1 MLGHRAYTAVKG
13 VRSAAAAA
21 AASAPVVAAARLS
34 PAAVTASEIRS
45 MISQGA
51 LAAAREAFDHIVVRH
66 QRRASR
72 IALMYLRD
80 AAEADEAVQDAFVRA
95 FTRLETYR
103 DEHPFEVWFTRI
115 LVNACVDRQR
125 ARQRRARRLVA
136 LEDLAGEPAAGRSA
150 SPERSATGRAW
161 REAVTAAVE
170 LLPARQREVFVLCHL
185 GDHTPRDV
193 SMMTGM
199 RESTVRVHLFRAVHK
214 LRVTLGAW
222 RDLR

>member
-1 MLGHRAYTAVKG
+1 MKHT
-13 VRSAAAAA
+13 
-21 AASAPVVAAARLS
+21 PD
-34 PAAVTASEIRS
+34 PAACQAAQVPVPAVALPAPEALSASDIRAMMARGELS
-45 MISQGA
+45 
-51 LAAAREAFDHIVVRH
+51 AAREAFDYIVVRH
-66 QRRASR
+66 QRRAAR

-80 AAEADEAVQDAFVRA
+80 SAEADEAVQDAFVRA

-136 LEDLAGEPAAGRSA
+136 LEDMASEPAAGRSA
-150 SPERSATGRAW
+150 SPERRATGLAW
-161 REAVTAAVE
+161 RDAVNVAVE
-170 LLPARQREVFVLCHL
+170 RLPARQREVFVLCHL

-214 LRVTLGAW
+214 LRAALGAW

>member
-1 MLGHRAYTAVKG
+1 MKPARPPA
-13 VRSAAAAA
+13 VRSLPVPAVALPAPEALS
-21 AASAPVVAAARLS
+21 ASDIRAMMARG
-34 PAAVTASEIRS
+34 E
-45 MISQGA
+45 
-51 LAAAREAFDHIVVRH
+51 LAAAREAFDYIVVRH
-66 QRRASR
+66 QRRAAR

-80 AAEADEAVQDAFVRA
+80 SAEADEAVQDAFVRA

-136 LEDLAGEPAAGRSA
+136 LEDMASEPAAGRSA
-150 SPERSATGRAW
+150 SPERRATGLAW
-161 REAVTAAVE
+161 RDAVNVAVE
-170 LLPARQREVFVLCHL
+170 RLPARQREVFVLCHL

-214 LRVTLGAW
+214 LRAALGAW

>member
-1 MLGHRAYTAVKG
+1 MKL
-13 VRSAAAAA
+13 
-21 AASAPVVAAARLS
+21 ASAT
-34 PAAVTASEIRS
+34 AAVRPAPEAVRPPADELSASDIRA
-45 MISQGA
+45 MMTRGDLSQ
-51 LAAAREAFDHIVVRH
+51 AREAFDVLVLRH

-80 AAEADEAVQDAFVRA
+80 GADADEAVQDAFVRA
-95 FTRLETYR
+95 FTKLETYR

-136 LEDLAGEPAAGRSA
+136 LEDLPGEPPASRAA
-150 SPERSATGRAW
+150 SPERRATGQAW
-161 REAVTAAVE
+161 REAVNAAVE
-170 LLPARQREVFVLCHL
+170 RLPARQREVFILCHL
-185 GDHTPRDV
+185 ADHTPRDV

-214 LRVTLGAW
+214 LRAALGAW
-222 RDLR
+222 RDWR

>member
-1 MLGHRAYTAVKG
+1 MKG
-13 VRSAAAAA
+13 VRRKPAVPKP
-21 AASAPVVAAARLS
+21 APVLQPRPVAAEVSASDIRAMVARGELS
-34 PAAVTASEIRS
+34 
-45 MISQGA
+45 
-51 LAAAREAFDHIVVRH
+51 AAREAFDQIVLRH

-80 AAEADEAVQDAFVRA
+80 TAEADEAVQDAFVRA

-136 LEDLAGEPAAGRSA
+136 IEDLAGEPAAGRSA
-150 SPERSATGRAW
+150 SPERRATGNAW
-161 REAVTAAVE
+161 RDAVNVAVE
-170 LLPARQREVFVLCHL
+170 RLPARQREVFILCHL

-214 LRVTLGAW
+214 LRAALGAW

>member
-1 MLGHRAYTAVKG
+1 M
-13 VRSAAAAA
+13 
-21 AASAPVVAAARLS
+21 VARGELS
-34 PAAVTASEIRS
+34 
-45 MISQGA
+45 
-51 LAAAREAFDHIVVRH
+51 AAREAFDYIVVRH

-136 LEDLAGEPAAGRSA
+136 LDDWRA
-150 SPERSATGRAW
+150 SRP
-161 REAVTAAVE
+161 
-170 LLPARQREVFVLCHL
+170 
-185 GDHTPRDV
+185 
-193 SMMTGM
+193 
-199 RESTVRVHLFRAVHK
+199 RAV
-214 LRVTLGAW
+214 RPRPSGGRRAMPGA
-222 RDLR
+222 RR

>member
-1 MLGHRAYTAVKG
+1 MTVA
-13 VRSAAAAA
+13 RSTPAARRA
-21 AASAPVVAAARLS
+21 AASPAPSPRVAPEAISASDIRAMMARGELTS
-34 PAAVTASEIRS
+34 
-45 MISQGA
+45 
-51 LAAAREAFDHIVVRH
+51 AREAFDALVIRH

-80 AAEADEAVQDAFVRA
+80 TADADEAVQDAFVRA

-125 ARQRRARRLVA
+125 ARQRRAKRLVA
-136 LEDLAGEPAAGRSA
+136 IEDLPVEPAAGRMA
-150 SPERSATGRAW
+150 SPERRATNHAW
-161 REAVTAAVE
+161 RDAVNAAVE
-170 LLPARQREVFVLCHL
+170 RLPARQREVFVLCHL

-214 LRVTLGAW
+214 LRAALGAW

>member
-1 MLGHRAYTAVKG
+1 MKRT
-13 VRSAAAAA
+13 RSAAAPSSTA
-21 AASAPVVAAARLS
+21 APVPSAAPPS
-34 PAAVTASEIRS
+34 PDTVTASDIRAMVS
-45 MISQGA
+45 RGELS
-51 LAAAREAFDHIVVRH
+51 AAREAFDYIVIRH

-80 AAEADEAVQDAFVRA
+80 TAEADEAVQDAFVRA

-136 LEDLAGEPAAGRSA
+136 LDDMSTEPAAGRSA
-150 SPERSATGRAW
+150 SPERRATGLAW
-161 REAVTAAVE
+161 REAVNAAVE
-170 LLPARQREVFVLCHL
+170 RLPARQREVFVLCHL

-214 LRVTLGAW
+214 LRAALGAW

>member
-1 MLGHRAYTAVKG
+1 MKG
-13 VRSAAAAA
+13 
-21 AASAPVVAAARLS
+21 ARRS
-34 PAAVTASEIRS
+34 PAARETAPAVPPQTASPAEVSASDIRA
-45 MISQGA
+45 MVARGE
-51 LAAAREAFDHIVVRH
+51 LAAARDAFDHIVVRH

-80 AAEADEAVQDAFVRA
+80 AADADEAVQDAFVRA

-103 DEHPFEVWFTRI
+103 DEHPFEVWLTRI

-136 LEDLAGEPAAGRSA
+136 LEDLPGEPAAGRTA
-150 SPERSATGRAW
+150 SPERSATGHAW
-161 REAVTAAVE
+161 RDAVNAAVE
-170 LLPARQREVFVLCHL
+170 RLPARQREVFVLCHL

-214 LRVTLGAW
+214 LRAALGAW

>member
-1 MLGHRAYTAVKG
+1 MRRPAV
-13 VRSAAAAA
+13 
-21 AASAPVVAAARLS
+21 SAPAPAEVAR
-34 PAAVTASEIRS
+34 PAATEPVTASAIRA
-45 MISQGA
+45 MVTRGD
-51 LAAAREAFDHIVVRH
+51 LATAREAFDQLVVKH

-80 AAEADEAVQDAFVRA
+80 VAEADEAVQDAFIRA

-125 ARQRRARRLVA
+125 ARQRRTRRVVA
-136 LEDLAGEPAAGRSA
+136 MEDMPVEPAAGRSF
-150 SPERSATGRAW
+150 SPERRAVGRAW
-161 REAVTAAVE
+161 RDAVNAAVE
-170 LLPARQREVFVLCHL
+170 HLPARQREVFVLCHL

-214 LRVTLGAW
+214 LRAALEAW

>member
-1 MLGHRAYTAVKG
+1 MSRMRRTAV
-13 VRSAAAAA
+13 
-21 AASAPVVAAARLS
+21 SAPAPAEAAR
-34 PAAVTASEIRS
+34 PAVPEPVTASAIRAMMGRGELS
-45 MISQGA
+45 
-51 LAAAREAFDHIVVRH
+51 AAREAFDELVLKH

-80 AAEADEAVQDAFVRA
+80 VAEADEAVQDAFVRA

-125 ARQRRARRLVA
+125 ARQRRTRRVVA
-136 LEDLAGEPAAGRSA
+136 MEDMPVEPAAHRSF
-150 SPERSATGRAW
+150 SPERRATGRAW
-161 REAVTAAVE
+161 RDAVNAAVE
-170 LLPARQREVFVLCHL
+170 RLPARQREVFVLCHL

-214 LRVTLGAW
+214 LRAALEAW

>member
-1 MLGHRAYTAVKG
+1 MPRP
-13 VRSAAAAA
+13 
-21 AASAPVVAAARLS
+21 AASAPA
-34 PAAVTASEIRS
+34 PAIAPPAPLREAVTASAVRA
-45 MISQGA
+45 MVARGD
-51 LAAAREAFDHIVVRH
+51 LTAAREAFDELVLRH

-80 AAEADEAVQDAFVRA
+80 VAEADEAVQDAFVRA

-115 LVNACVDRQR
+115 LINACVDRQR
-125 ARQRRARRLVA
+125 ARQRRARRVVA
-136 LEDLAGEPAAGRSA
+136 MEDMATEPAAGRSF
-150 SPERSATGRAW
+150 SPERRATGRAW
-161 REAVTAAVE
+161 REAVDAAVE
-170 LLPARQREVFVLCHL
+170 KLPARQREVFVLCHL

-214 LRVTLGAW
+214 LRAALEAW

>member
-1 MLGHRAYTAVKG
+1 MKKARPAPGRAG
-13 VRSAAAAA
+13 VASAAN
-21 AASAPVVAAARLS
+21 
-34 PAAVTASEIRS
+34 PAEAVTASEIRS
-45 MISQGA
+45 MLAQGH
-51 LAAAREAFDHIVVRH
+51 LAQAREAFDHLVVRH

-80 AAEADEAVQDAFVRA
+80 AADADEAVQDAFVRA

-103 DEHPFEVWFTRI
+103 DEHPFEVWLTRI

-125 ARQRRARRLVA
+125 ARQRRAKRLVA
-136 LEDLAGEPAAGRSA
+136 LEDMPGEPAAGRSA
-150 SPERSATGRAW
+150 SPERHATGRAW
-161 REAVTAAVE
+161 RAAVDAAVE
-170 LLPARQREVFVLCHL
+170 TLPARQREVFVLCHL
-185 GDHTPRDV
+185 ADHTPRDV

-214 LRVTLGAW
+214 LRAALGAW

>member
-1 MLGHRAYTAVKG
+1 MKPARPTAAGPQPVPAIALPAPEAL
-13 VRSAAAAA
+13 SA
-21 AASAPVVAAARLS
+21 SDIRTMMARG
-34 PAAVTASEIRS
+34 E
-45 MISQGA
+45 
-51 LAAAREAFDHIVVRH
+51 LAAAREAFDYIVVRH
-66 QRRASR
+66 QRRAAR

-80 AAEADEAVQDAFVRA
+80 TAEADEAVQDAFVRA

-136 LEDLAGEPAAGRSA
+136 LEDMASEPAAGRSA
-150 SPERSATGRAW
+150 SPERQATGLAW
-161 REAVTAAVE
+161 RDAVNVAVE
-170 LLPARQREVFVLCHL
+170 RLPARQREVFVLCHL

-214 LRVTLGAW
+214 LRAALGAW

>member
-1 MLGHRAYTAVKG
+1 M
-13 VRSAAAAA
+13 
-21 AASAPVVAAARLS
+21 
-34 PAAVTASEIRS
+34 VTASEIRTMVARGELS
-45 MISQGA
+45 
-51 LAAAREAFDHIVVRH
+51 AAREAFDYIVVRH

-80 AAEADEAVQDAFVRA
+80 AAEADEAVQDAFVRS

-136 LEDLAGEPAAGRSA
+136 LDDLGSEPAAGRSA
-150 SPERSATGRAW
+150 SPERRATGHAW
-161 REAVTAAVE
+161 REAVNVAVE
-170 LLPARQREVFVLCHL
+170 RLPARQREVFVLCHL
-185 GDHTPRDV
+185 GDHSPRDV

-214 LRVTLGAW
+214 LRAALGAW

>member
-1 MLGHRAYTAVKG
+1 MR
-13 VRSAAAAA
+13 R
-21 AASAPVVAAARLS
+21 P
-34 PAAVTASEIRS
+34 AVTAPAPAEVARPAAAEPVTASAIRA
-45 MISQGA
+45 MVARGD
-51 LAAAREAFDHIVVRH
+51 LAAAREAFDQLVLKH

-80 AAEADEAVQDAFVRA
+80 VAEADEAVQDAFIRA

-125 ARQRRARRLVA
+125 ARQRRTRRVVA
-136 LEDLAGEPAAGRSA
+136 MEDMPVEPAASRSF
-150 SPERSATGRAW
+150 SPERRATGRAW
-161 REAVTAAVE
+161 RDAVNAAVE
-170 LLPARQREVFVLCHL
+170 HLPARQREVFVLCHL

-214 LRVTLGAW
+214 LRAALEAW

>member
-1 MLGHRAYTAVKG
+1 MKGARRKPAV
-13 VRSAAAAA
+13 SDP
-21 AASAPVVAAARLS
+21 APALQPRPV
-34 PAAVTASEIRS
+34 PAEVSASEVRAMVARGELS
-45 MISQGA
+45 
-51 LAAAREAFDHIVVRH
+51 AAREAFDQVVLRH

-80 AAEADEAVQDAFVRA
+80 TAEADEAVQDAFVRA

-125 ARQRRARRLVA
+125 ARQRRVRRLVA
-136 LEDLAGEPAAGRSA
+136 IEDLPGEPAAGRSA
-150 SPERSATGRAW
+150 SPERRATGNAW
-161 REAVTAAVE
+161 REAVNAAVE
-170 LLPARQREVFVLCHL
+170 RLPARQREVFILCHL

-214 LRVTLGAW
+214 LRAALGAW

>member
-1 MLGHRAYTAVKG
+1 MTVP
-13 VRSAAAAA
+13 RSTPAAGRAAAAPA
-21 AASAPVVAAARLS
+21 PATRPAETVSASDIRAMMARGELS
-34 PAAVTASEIRS
+34 E
-45 MISQGA
+45 
-51 LAAAREAFDHIVVRH
+51 AREAFDLLVVRH

-80 AAEADEAVQDAFVRA
+80 TAEADEAVQDAFVRA

-125 ARQRRARRLVA
+125 ARQRRAKRLVA
-136 LEDLAGEPAAGRSA
+136 LEDMPGEPAAGRAA
-150 SPERSATGRAW
+150 SPERRAANHAW
-161 REAVTAAVE
+161 RDAVNAAVE
-170 LLPARQREVFVLCHL
+170 RLPARQREVFVLCHL

-214 LRVTLGAW
+214 LRAALGVW

>member
-1 MLGHRAYTAVKG
+1 MKSARPVIATSPVIAAV
-13 VRSAAAAA
+13 VSAARP
-21 AASAPVVAAARLS
+21 APEL
-34 PAAVTASEIRS
+34 VTASDIRTMMARGDLS
-45 MISQGA
+45 
-51 LAAAREAFDHIVVRH
+51 AAREAFDHIVVRH

-136 LEDLAGEPAAGRSA
+136 LDDLASEPAASRSA
-150 SPERSATGRAW
+150 SPERRATGQAW
-161 REAVTAAVE
+161 REAVNAAVE
-170 LLPARQREVFVLCHL
+170 RLPARQREVFVLCHL
-185 GDHTPRDV
+185 SDHTPRDV

-214 LRVTLGAW
+214 LRAALGAW

>member
-1 MLGHRAYTAVKG
+1 MKRARSLAAPPQAVLPS
-13 VRSAAAAA
+13 V
-21 AASAPVVAAARLS
+21 APPRP
-34 PAAVTASEIRS
+34 PADAVTASEIRAMVS
-45 MISQGA
+45 RGELS
-51 LAAAREAFDHIVVRH
+51 AAREAFDYLVVRH
-66 QRRASR
+66 QRRANR

-80 AAEADEAVQDAFVRA
+80 SAEADEAVQDAFVRA

-136 LEDLAGEPAAGRSA
+136 IEDLASEPAAGRSA
-150 SPERSATGRAW
+150 SPERRATGHAW
-161 REAVTAAVE
+161 REAVNAAVE
-170 LLPARQREVFVLCHL
+170 RLPARQREVFVLVHL

-193 SMMTGM
+193 SMLTGM

-214 LRVTLGAW
+214 LRAALGAW

>member
-1 MLGHRAYTAVKG
+1 MSGLRRTRPKPTPPQ
-13 VRSAAAAA
+13 
-21 AASAPVVAAARLS
+21 AP
-34 PAAVTASEIRS
+34 PAAPPAEVSAGAIRS
-45 MISQGA
+45 LLGEGR
-51 LAAAREAFDHIVVRH
+51 LAEAREAFDELVRRH

-80 AAEADEAVQDAFVRA
+80 PAEADEAVQDAFVRA
-95 FTRLETYR
+95 FTRLDTYR

-125 ARQRRARRLVA
+125 ARQRRLRRLTP
-136 LEDLAGEPAAGRSA
+136 LQDLPAEPPAGRQA
-150 SPERSATGRAW
+150 SPERRATNRAW
-161 REAVTAAVE
+161 RDAVTAAVE
-170 LLPARQREVFVLCHL
+170 QLPARQREVFVLCHL

-193 SMMTGM
+193 SMLTGM

-214 LRVTLGAW
+214 LRAALGAW

>member
-1 MLGHRAYTAVKG
+1 MRRPAV
-13 VRSAAAAA
+13 SAPAPAEVARPA
-21 AASAPVVAAARLS
+21 VVEPITASAIRAM
-34 PAAVTASEIRS
+34 VTR
-45 MISQGA
+45 GD
-51 LAAAREAFDHIVVRH
+51 LAAAREAFDQLVVKH

-80 AAEADEAVQDAFVRA
+80 VAEADEAVQDAFIRA

-125 ARQRRARRLVA
+125 ARQRRTRRVVA
-136 LEDLAGEPAAGRSA
+136 MEDMPVEPAAGRSF
-150 SPERSATGRAW
+150 SPERRAVGRAW
-161 REAVTAAVE
+161 RDAVNAAVE
-170 LLPARQREVFVLCHL
+170 HLPARQREVFVLCHL

-214 LRVTLGAW
+214 LRAALEAW

>member
-1 MLGHRAYTAVKG
+1 MR
-13 VRSAAAAA
+13 RPAAPVPAPVPAAPPPA
-21 AASAPVVAAARLS
+21 AEAITASAIRAMMARGDL
-34 PAAVTASEIRS
+34 T
-45 MISQGA
+45 
-51 LAAAREAFDHIVVRH
+51 AAREAFDHLVLRH

-80 AAEADEAVQDAFVRA
+80 VAEADEAVQDAFVRS

-125 ARQRRARRLVA
+125 ARQRRTRRLVA
-136 LEDLAGEPAAGRSA
+136 IEDLAGEPAAGRSF
-150 SPERSATGRAW
+150 SPERRATGRAW
-161 REAVTAAVE
+161 RDAVNAAVE
-170 LLPARQREVFVLCHL
+170 KLPARQREVFVLCHL

-214 LRVTLGAW
+214 LRAALGAW

>member
-1 MLGHRAYTAVKG
+1 MSGLRRTRPQAT
-13 VRSAAAAA
+13 
-21 AASAPVVAAARLS
+21 PS
-34 PAAVTASEIRS
+34 PAPPAADAGGVSAGTIR
-45 MISQGA
+45 GLLGEGR
-51 LAAAREAFDHIVVRH
+51 LADAREAFDELVRRH

-80 AAEADEAVQDAFVRA
+80 PAEADEAVQDAFVRA
-95 FTRLETYR
+95 FTRLDTYR

-125 ARQRRARRLVA
+125 ARQRRLRRLTPIQ
-136 LEDLAGEPAAGRSA
+136 DLAAEPPAGRHA
-150 SPERSATGRAW
+150 SPERRATNRAW
-161 REAVTAAVE
+161 RDAVQAAVE
-170 LLPARQREVFVLCHL
+170 QLPARQREVFILCHL

-214 LRVTLGAW
+214 LRAALGAW

>member
-1 MLGHRAYTAVKG
+1 MPTPLGPPPDQVSASDIRAMM
-13 VRSAAAAA
+13 
-21 AASAPVVAAARLS
+21 ARGELS
-34 PAAVTASEIRS
+34 
-45 MISQGA
+45 
-51 LAAAREAFDHIVVRH
+51 AAREAFDYIVWRH
-66 QRRASR
+66 QRRAAR

-125 ARQRRARRLVA
+125 ARQRRAKRLVA
-136 LEDLAGEPAAGRSA
+136 LEDMAGEPAAGRSA
-150 SPERSATGRAW
+150 SPERRATGQAW
-161 REAVTAAVE
+161 REAVNAAVE
-170 LLPARQREVFVLCHL
+170 RLPARQREVFVLCHL

-214 LRVTLGAW
+214 LRAALGVW

>member
-1 MLGHRAYTAVKG
+1 M
-13 VRSAAAAA
+13 SATRRTQPRPTSPPLPDPARVAEAEL
-21 AASAPVVAAARLS
+21 SAG
-34 PAAVTASEIRS
+34 EIRTL
-45 MISQGA
+45 
-51 LAAAREAFDHIVVRH
+51 LAEGQLTAAREGFDDLVRRH

-80 AAEADEAVQDAFVRA
+80 TAEADEAVQDAFVRA
-95 FTRLETYR
+95 FTRLDTYR

-125 ARQRRARRLVA
+125 ARQRRMRRLMPI
-136 LEDLAGEPAAGRSA
+136 EDLPSEPAASRLF
-150 SPERSATGRAW
+150 SPERRATGRAW
-161 REAVTAAVE
+161 REAVNAAVE
-170 LLPARQREVFVLCHL
+170 KLPARQREVFVLCHL
-185 GDHTPRDV
+185 ADHSARDV

-214 LRVTLGAW
+214 LRAALGAW